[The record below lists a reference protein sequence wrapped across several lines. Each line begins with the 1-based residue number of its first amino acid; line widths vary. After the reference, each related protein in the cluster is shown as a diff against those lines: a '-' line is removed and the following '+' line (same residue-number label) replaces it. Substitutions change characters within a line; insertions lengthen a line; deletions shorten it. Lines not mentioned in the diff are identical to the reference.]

1 MSPQKMLTEP
11 RHNFVR
17 RSSFQRN
24 EPRPVHVAIILD
36 GNGRWASRRALPRHV
51 GHREGSKAVRAVVE
65 RAADQAVGIGELT
78 LYAFSSD
85 NWSRPR
91 DEVSR
96 IMRLLHQYLRRET
109 SRCVEND
116 VRLLVVGRR
125 DRLSRRLVGEI
136 ESAEAA
142 TRSCGGLTLR
152 LAIDYSARDMLARAV
167 SLAATRGGGQEQLG
181 REDLRSLLAEASGQP
196 EPVPDVDLLIRTG
209 GDQRLSDFLL
219 WECAYAELYFTPT
232 LWPDFDAA
240 DLDDALTEFHG
251 RQRRFGCVAD
261 DTVHALAAPM
271 AQPGGPHR

>member
-1 MSPQKMLTEP
+1 MSQQKMLTDP
-11 RHNFVR
+11 SRNFVQ
-17 RSSFQRN
+17 RSSFRHD
-24 EPRPVHVAIILD
+24 EPRPIHVAIILD
-36 GNGRWASRRALPRHV
+36 GNGRWASRRSLPRHV

-65 RAADQAVGIGELT
+65 RAADPAVGIVELT

-96 IMRLLHQYLRRET
+96 IMRLLHQYLRQET

-116 VRLLVVGRR
+116 VRLLVAGRR

-136 ESAEAA
+136 EAAEAA

-167 SLAATRGGGQEQLG
+167 SLAAKRAGGLVELG
-181 REDLRSLLAEASGQP
+181 REELRALLSEASGQP

-209 GDQRLSDFLL
+209 SEQRLSNFLL
-219 WECAYAELYFTPT
+219 WQTAYAEMVSSRLM
-232 LWPDFDAA
+232 WPEFGAEALEAA
-240 DLDDALTEFHG
+240 ILEFQGRERRYGLTSAQVRGG
-251 RQRRFGCVAD
+251 RSGS
-261 DTVHALAAPM
+261 
-271 AQPGGPHR
+271 